1 MKWDHCGIRATDL
14 ERSLRF
20 YTDVLGLELLEVVTV
35 LDQPFYF
42 VGNDTVRI
50 EIEQANPAQLVAATG
65 TQAGLYHLAFE
76 VRSGRGIFWFF
87 DGWYYAEEVVR
98 SAVYAAFA
106 AWLAV
111 ELRATGREG
120 ARRELSLI
128 HI

>member
-1 MKWDHCGIRATDL
+1 MKWDHCGIRAADL

-50 EIEQANPAQLVAATG
+50 EIEQANPAQLAAATG

-76 VRSGRGIFWFF
+76 V
-87 DGWYYAEEVVR
+87 DD
-98 SAVYAAFA
+98 
-106 AWLAV
+106 L
-111 ELRATGREG
+111 EG
-120 ARRELSLI
+120 AAARLRDAGAQFLLPPSQFREDRKIAFILDPDGVAVQLI
-128 HI
+128 QYLNRTP

>member
-1 MKWDHCGIRATDL
+1 MKWDHCGIRAADL

-50 EIEQANPAQLVAATG
+50 EIEQANPAQIAAATG

-76 VRSGRGIFWFF
+76 V
-87 DGWYYAEEVVR
+87 DD
-98 SAVYAAFA
+98 
-106 AWLAV
+106 L
-111 ELRATGREG
+111 EG
-120 ARRELSLI
+120 AAARLRDAGAQFLLPPSQFREDRKIAFILDPDGVFIQFIQYLN
-128 HI
+128 HTP

>member
-1 MKWDHCGIRATDL
+1 MKWDHCGIRAADL

-50 EIEQANPAQLVAATG
+50 EIEQANPAQLAAATG

-76 VRSGRGIFWFF
+76 V
-87 DGWYYAEEVVR
+87 DD
-98 SAVYAAFA
+98 
-106 AWLAV
+106 L
-111 ELRATGREG
+111 EG
-120 ARRELSLI
+120 AAARLRDAGAQFLLPPSQFREDRKIAFILDPDGVAIQFIQYLNRTP
-128 HI
+128 

>member
-1 MKWDHCGIRATDL
+1 MKWDHCGIRAADL

-50 EIEQANPAQLVAATG
+50 EIEQANPAQLAAATG

-76 VRSGRGIFWFF
+76 V
-87 DGWYYAEEVVR
+87 DD
-98 SAVYAAFA
+98 
-106 AWLAV
+106 L
-111 ELRATGREG
+111 EG
-120 ARRELSLI
+120 AAARLRDAGAQFLLPPSQFREDRKIAFILDPDGVFIQFIQYLN
-128 HI
+128 HTP